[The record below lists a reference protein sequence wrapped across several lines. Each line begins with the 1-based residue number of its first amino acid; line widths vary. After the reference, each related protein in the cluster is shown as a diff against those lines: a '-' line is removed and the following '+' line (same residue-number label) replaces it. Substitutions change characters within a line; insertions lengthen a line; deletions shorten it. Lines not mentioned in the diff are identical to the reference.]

1 MLWWLNS
8 AVGTI
13 IKVIF
18 LPFSSLN
25 PWAAMLVISL
35 LTALL
40 LLLVYKKT
48 SNQAGIKQVKNLI
61 KASLLEI
68 RLYQSDFRTQ
78 LGSQKQLVVANLRY
92 LLYNLQPLLVMI
104 LPIFLLLAQLNLW
117 FGYRAV
123 RPGETFL
130 LKVRFISAVDME
142 RINLELEAP
151 PGLTV
156 ETPPV
161 RIIDLREA
169 AWRLRLEKPVSQ
181 PLVIQVNGERYQKE
195 IPRGGRRLSRIST
208 IRVRRNLWQEL
219 LYPGEKPLPGEA
231 LLSRIEL
238 SYPEQRLELLGIG
251 FHWLVAYFLLSIIL
265 GLGLKGFFRVEI

>member
-13 IKVIF
+13 LKVIF
-18 LPFSSLN
+18 LPFSFFN
-25 PWAAMLVISL
+25 PWVAMLVISL

-48 SNQAGIKQVKNLI
+48 SNQAGIKQVKNRI

-68 RLYQSDFRTQ
+68 RLYQNDFRTQ
-78 LGSQKQLVVANLRY
+78 LGSQKQLVAANLRY

-130 LKVRFISAVDME
+130 LKVRFITAVDME
-142 RINLELEAP
+142 RLTLELEAP

-169 AWRLRLEKPVSQ
+169 SWRLRLEKPVSQ

-195 IPRGGRRLSRIST
+195 IPGSSRRLSRIST
-208 IRVRRNLWQEL
+208 VRVRRNLWQEL
-219 LYPGEKPLPGEA
+219 LYPGEKPLPGGS

-238 SYPEQRLELLGIG
+238 TYPEQRLELLGVG

>member
-13 IKVIF
+13 LKVIF
-18 LPFSSLN
+18 LPFSSWN
-25 PWAAMLVISL
+25 PWLAMLVISL

-78 LGSQKQLVVANLRY
+78 LGSQKQLVAANLRY

-130 LKVRFISAVDME
+130 LKVRFITAVDME
-142 RINLELEAP
+142 RVNLELETP

-169 AWRLRLEKPVSQ
+169 SWRLRLEKPVSQ

-195 IPRGGRRLSRIST
+195 IAGSSRRLSRIST
-208 IRVRRNLWQEL
+208 VRVRRNLWQEL
-219 LYPGEKPLPGEA
+219 LYPGEKPLPGDS

-238 SYPEQRLELLGIG
+238 TYPEQRLELLGLG

>member
-8 AVGTI
+8 AVGII
-13 IKVIF
+13 IKVLF
-18 LPFSSLN
+18 LPFSSFN
-25 PWAAMLVISL
+25 PWVAMLVISL

-40 LLLVYKKT
+40 LLLIYKKT
-48 SNQAGIKQVKNLI
+48 SDQEGIKQVKNRI

-78 LGSQKQLVVANLRY
+78 LGSQKQLVAANLRY
-92 LLYNLQPLLVMI
+92 LLYNLRPLLVML

-117 FGYRAV
+117 FGYRAIG
-123 RPGETFL
+123 PGETFL
-130 LKVRFISAVDME
+130 LKVRFIKAVDME
-142 RINLELEAP
+142 RLNLELEAP

-169 AWRLRLEKPVSQ
+169 AWRLRLEKKPGQ
-181 PLVIQVNGERYQKE
+181 PLIIQVNGERYQKE
-195 IPRGGRRLSRIST
+195 IPRADRRLSRIST
-208 IRVRRNLWQEL
+208 VRVRRNFWQEL
-219 LYPGEKPLPGEA
+219 LYPGEKPLPKDS

-238 SYPEQRLELLGIG
+238 SYPEQRLELLGLG
-251 FHWLVAYFLLSIIL
+251 FHWLVAYFLLSVIL
-265 GLGLKGFFRVEI
+265 GLGLKGLFRVEI

>member
-8 AVGTI
+8 AVGFI
-13 IKVIF
+13 IKVLF
-18 LPFSSLN
+18 LPFSSFN
-25 PWAAMLVISL
+25 PWVAMLVVSI

-48 SNQAGIKQVKNLI
+48 SNQAGIKQVKNRI

-68 RLYQSDFRTQ
+68 RLYQSEFRTQ
-78 LGSQKQLVVANLRY
+78 LRSQKQLVAANLRY
-92 LLYNLQPLLVMI
+92 LLYNLRPLLVML

-117 FGYRAV
+117 FGYRAT

-130 LKVRFISAVDME
+130 LKVRFTEAVDME
-142 RINLELEAP
+142 RVKLELETP
-151 PGLTV
+151 PGLMV

-169 AWRLRLEKPVSQ
+169 TWRLRLQEQSAQ
-181 PLVIQVNGERYQKE
+181 PLIIQVNGERYQKE
-195 IPRGGRRLSRIST
+195 IPRGSRRLSRIST
-208 IRVRRNLWQEL
+208 VRVRRNFWQEL
-219 LYPGEKPLPGEA
+219 FYPGEKPLPGDS

-238 SYPEQRLELLGIG
+238 IYPEQRLELLGLG
-251 FHWLVAYFLLSIIL
+251 FHWLVAYFLMSVIL
-265 GLGLKGFFRVEI
+265 GLGLKGLFKVEI

>member
-13 IKVIF
+13 LKVIF
-18 LPFSSLN
+18 LPFSFFN
-25 PWAAMLVISL
+25 PWVAMLVISL

-68 RLYQSDFRTQ
+68 RLYQNDFRTQ
-78 LGSQKQLVVANLRY
+78 LGSQKQLVAANLRY

-130 LKVRFISAVDME
+130 LKVRFITAVDME
-142 RINLELEAP
+142 RLTLELEAP

-169 AWRLRLEKPVSQ
+169 SWRLRLEKPVSQ

-195 IPRGGRRLSRIST
+195 IPGSGRRLSRIST
-208 IRVRRNLWQEL
+208 VRVRRNLWQEL
-219 LYPGEKPLPGEA
+219 LYPGEKPLPGGS

-238 SYPEQRLELLGIG
+238 TYPEQRLELLGLG